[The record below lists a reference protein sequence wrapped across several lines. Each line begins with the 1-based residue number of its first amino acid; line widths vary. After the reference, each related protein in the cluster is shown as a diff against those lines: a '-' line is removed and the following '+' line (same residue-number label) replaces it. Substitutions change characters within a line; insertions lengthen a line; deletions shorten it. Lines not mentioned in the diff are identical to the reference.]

1 MSGRPV
7 LLGKGRFLLGMGGRM
22 ESFSVSSCDQS
33 AKDRGD
39 LGPCVG
45 PGQGAV
51 ALSLMVG
58 TLDSSLAGK
67 VREGN

>member
-1 MSGRPV
+1 
-7 LLGKGRFLLGMGGRM
+7 M
-22 ESFSVSSCDQS
+22 ESFGVSSHDQL

-51 ALSLMVG
+51 TLCLMVG
-58 TLDSSLAGK
+58 THDSSL
-67 VREGN
+67 VREEN

>member
-1 MSGRPV
+1 
-7 LLGKGRFLLGMGGRM
+7 M